1 MGDGVDNM
9 KAVVPDTSVIVDGRI
24 TAMVRKGELKG
35 AKIILPHAVLS
46 ELEHQANIGRETGD
60 AGLSEIQA
68 LVEFSKK
75 GEIKLE
81 YEGERPE
88 TMHIRGA
95 KRMGEIDALI
105 RGIAREHKATLITSD
120 KVQHQVAIAEGIDV
134 LFIEAEVIER
144 ELTFKRFF
152 TPDTLSIHLK
162 ENCLPLAKVGKPGSI
177 NLVQVGEQKL
187 TKEEL
192 QEMSKEIV
200 ETAKS
205 GGGADAFIEIDRKGA
220 TVVQLREY
228 RCALARPPFSDG
240 FEITVVRPLLKL
252 SLEDY
257 PLSKKLKDRL
267 SERAEGVIICGP
279 PGAGKS
285 TFTAALAEFYLA
297 KKKIVKTLE
306 SPRDLQVVDEITQY
320 APLEGSFE
328 KSSDILLLV
337 RPDYTVYD
345 EMRKTEDF
353 RIYTDMRLAG
363 VGMVGVV
370 HASKPIDAI
379 HRFLGRIDLGV
390 IPQIVDT
397 VIFIK
402 DGHVQK
408 VYELDFRVKVPY
420 GMREEDLARPVIE
433 VKDFETGDS
442 EYEIY
447 KFGDETVILPVSR
460 GEKLQRRFGEEK
472 LHALISRMVSRE
484 FRIEQ
489 LGAGK
494 AILFLHPHDIP
505 SVIGRKGKN
514 IEKLQKRTGLRLDVR
529 EMEV

>member
-1 MGDGVDNM
+1 M

-24 TAMVRKGELKG
+24 TEMVRKGELKG

-46 ELEHQANIGRETGD
+46 ELEHQANVGKETGEI
-60 AGLSEIQA
+60 GLSEIQA
-68 LVEFSKK
+68 LVEFTKK
-75 GEIKLE
+75 GEIELE
-81 YEGERPE
+81 YAGERPE

-105 RGIAREHKATLITSD
+105 RNIAKENKAMLITSD
-120 KVQHQVAIAEGIDV
+120 KVQYQVAMAEGIEV
-134 LFIEAEVIER
+134 QYIEPEVSVGEISV
-144 ELTFKRFF
+144 KRFF

-162 ENCLPLAKVGKPGSI
+162 ENCLPYAKVGKPGAI
-177 NLVQVGEQKL
+177 TLVPIGEEKL
-187 TKEEL
+187 KKETLEGFA
-192 QEMSKEIV
+192 KEII
-200 ETAKS
+200 EAS
-205 GGGADAFIEIDRKGA
+205 RGGAADAFIEIDRKGA
-220 TVVQLREY
+220 TVAQLREY
-228 RCALARPPFSDG
+228 RCAIARPPFSDG
-240 FEITVVRPLLKL
+240 FEITVVRPLLKV
-252 SLEDY
+252 SLDEY
-257 PLSKKLKDRL
+257 PLSRKLKERL
-267 SERAEGVIICGP
+267 SERAEGVVVCGP

-285 TFTAALAEFYLA
+285 TFTAALAEFYLG

-370 HASKPIDAI
+370 HANRAIDAI
-379 HRFLGRIDLGV
+379 HRFVGRVDLGL

-397 VIFIK
+397 IIFIK
-402 DGHVQK
+402 DGEIRK

-442 EYEIY
+442 EYELY

-460 GEKLQRRFGEEK
+460 GEKLQRHFTGDR
-472 LHALISRMVSRE
+472 LHSIIARMVHRE

-489 LGAGK
+489 LGGGR
-494 AILFLHPHDIP
+494 AILHLHPCDIA
-505 SVIGRKGKN
+505 SVIGKKGKN
-514 IEKLQKRTGLRLDVR
+514 IEKLQKRTGLKIDVR
-529 EMEV
+529 EME

>member
-1 MGDGVDNM
+1 M
-9 KAVVPDTSVIVDGRI
+9 KAVVPDTSVVVDGRI
-24 TAMVRKGELKG
+24 TELIRKGELKG
-35 AKIILPHAVLS
+35 ARIILPHSVIS
-46 ELEHQANIGRETGD
+46 ELEHQANVGRETGEV
-60 AGLSEIQA
+60 GLSEIKT
-68 LVEFSKK
+68 LVELSKA

-81 YEGERPE
+81 YAGERPE

-105 RGIAREHKATLITSD
+105 RNIAKEHKATLITSD
-120 KVQHQVAIAEGIDV
+120 KVQYQVALAEGIDV
-134 LFIEAEVIER
+134 NYIEPEISSGDLA
-144 ELTFKRFF
+144 FKRFF

-162 ENCLPLAKVGKPGSI
+162 EGCFPYAKVGKPGSI
-177 NLVQVGEQKL
+177 RLIQVGDEKL
-187 TKEEL
+187 KKETLEGFA
-192 QEMSKEIV
+192 KEII
-200 ETAKS
+200 EASK
-205 GGGADAFIEIDRKGA
+205 GGAADAFIEIDRKGA
-220 TVVQLREY
+220 TVAQIREY
-228 RCALARPPFSDG
+228 RCAIARHPFSDG
-240 FEITVVRPLLKL
+240 FEITVVRPLLKV
-252 SLEDY
+252 SLDEY
-257 PLSKKLKDRL
+257 PLSKKLKERL
-267 SERAEGVIICGP
+267 SERAEGVVVCGP

-285 TFTAALAEFYLA
+285 TFTAALAEFYLG

-320 APLEGSFE
+320 GPLEGSFE

-370 HASKPIDAI
+370 HANRAIDAI
-379 HRFLGRIDLGV
+379 HRFVGRVDLGV

-397 VIFIK
+397 IIFIK
-402 DGHVQK
+402 DGEIQK

-460 GEKLQRRFGEEK
+460 GERMERRFGHDK
-472 LHALISRMVSRE
+472 LHSILSRMVKGE
-484 FRIEQ
+484 FKVEQ
-489 LGAGK
+489 LGGGK
-494 AILFLHPHDIP
+494 AILYLHPRDIP
-505 SVIGRKGKN
+505 AVIGKRGKM
-514 IEKLQKRTGLRLDVR
+514 IEKLQKRIGLRLDVR
-529 EMEV
+529 EME